1 MWKQNFSFLAAGLI
15 VGLVVGGFLPH
26 APIYAVATDRQ
37 DNFALATGEVDGDM
51 EGVFVL
57 DSTTG
62 ELTGALVNTSKLPPV
77 LGVVYSANVMKD
89 MALDGSKDVKFT
101 MVTGLLPLRPGQGV
115 AQWAASVIYIA
126 EVNSGKLAVY
136 GMPYNRGAF
145 TAAAG
150 IQAPFTLLYNGPF
163 RAQGVVR

>member
-1 MWKQNFSFLAAGLI
+1 MWKQNFAFLAAGLI

-37 DNFALATGEVDGDM
+37 ENFALATGEVDGDM
-51 EGVFVL
+51 EGVFFL

-62 ELTGALVNTSKLPPV
+62 DLTGALVNTSKLPPV
-77 LGVVYSANVMKD
+77 LGVVYTANVMKD
-89 MALDGSKDVKFT
+89 MQLDGAKDMKFT
-101 MVTGLLPLRPGQGV
+101 MVTGKLPLRPGGGT

-126 EVNSGKLAVY
+126 EFNSGKLAVY

-145 TAAAG
+145 TASAGIQGQFQLLYSGPFCAAG
-150 IQAPFTLLYNGPF
+150 I
-163 RAQGVVR
+163 VR